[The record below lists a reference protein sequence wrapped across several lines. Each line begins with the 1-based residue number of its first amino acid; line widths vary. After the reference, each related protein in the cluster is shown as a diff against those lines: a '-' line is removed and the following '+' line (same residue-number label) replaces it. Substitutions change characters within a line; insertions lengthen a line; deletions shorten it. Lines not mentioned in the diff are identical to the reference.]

1 MNTRR
6 NRIKLLVMG
15 GCLLLLPL
23 SAYAQKAPFAVTET
37 HRQTV
42 TTAQLTALENAE
54 PKPMTTMDGKG
65 IVLMGASGSL
75 LVTTGPEDDN
85 ESYRI
90 HGIRNP
96 ALVLRA
102 GATVHLLFV
111 NTDGD
116 APHDLRIGN
125 VKPPDTAGT
134 VGTIRLERAS
144 GNTFSAEAIT
154 IRALTPNRCIYYC
167 SIGSHAKNGMQGA
180 IIVLNSDATM
190 PEMMRAQ

>member
-1 MNTRR
+1 MNIRR
-6 NRIKLLVMG
+6 NRIKALALS

-23 SAYAQKAPFAVTET
+23 SGYAQKAAFTVTEM

-42 TTAQLTALENAE
+42 TKAQLTTLENAE
-54 PKPMTTMDGKG
+54 PKPMTTTDGKG
-65 IVLMGASGSL
+65 IVLMGAPGSL

-102 GATVHLLFV
+102 GTTVHLLFV

-134 VGTIRLERAS
+134 VGTVRLERAN
-144 GNTFSAEAIT
+144 GDTFSAEAIT

-167 SIGSHAKNGMQGA
+167 SVGSHARNGMQGA
-180 IIVLNSDATM
+180 IIVLKPDATM